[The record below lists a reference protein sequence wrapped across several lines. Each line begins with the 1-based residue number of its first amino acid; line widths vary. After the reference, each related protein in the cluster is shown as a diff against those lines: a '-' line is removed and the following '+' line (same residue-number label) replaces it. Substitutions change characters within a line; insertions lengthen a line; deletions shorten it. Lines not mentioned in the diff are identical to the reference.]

1 MNLKFK
7 KKRKKKVSVKFIH
20 ANYFFPLSL
29 FFSLDRVVSNPRNS
43 KIFRH
48 SKLFRLLDRG
58 IEISSIPNS
67 LSQRSET
74 DRPFVSRNLSTFQSR
89 LIHETRTFCIP
100 GLTFNVDY
108 TTTFDLIYPLSLLL
122 LNELCISHK
131 LIELSTLSKSS
142 LYLSLSLSKICFTVK
157 SKMIK
162 QQILQPW
169 IS

>member
-48 SKLFRLLDRG
+48 SKLFRHLDRG

-162 QQILQPW
+162 QQILQP
-169 IS
+169 

>member
-7 KKRKKKVSVKFIH
+7 KKRKKKVPVKFIH

-48 SKLFRLLDRG
+48 SKLFRHLDRG

-100 GLTFNVDY
+100 GTFNVDY

-162 QQILQPW
+162 QQILQP
-169 IS
+169 

>member
-100 GLTFNVDY
+100 GTFNVDY

-162 QQILQPW
+162 QQILQP
-169 IS
+169 

>member
-7 KKRKKKVSVKFIH
+7 KKRKKKVPVKFIH

-100 GLTFNVDY
+100 GTFNVDY

-162 QQILQPW
+162 QQILQP
-169 IS
+169 